1 VQFGYPATA
10 LPVSSMIEI
19 ELTPHLFAFFPD
31 LKGRRLNVQASTVAE
46 VVQKLD
52 ELAPGIGFYI
62 CDERGSLRTHVNIFV
77 GENRVGDRQRLTDA
91 VPAGSHVY
99 IMQALS
105 GG

>member
-1 VQFGYPATA
+1 VHFGYPVAV
-10 LPVSSMIEI
+10 LPASAVEV

-31 LKGRRLNVQASTVAE
+31 LKGRRLVVDAGTVAE
-46 VVQKLD
+46 VIQKLD

-77 GENRVGDRQRLTDA
+77 GEHRVGDRQRLTDA
-91 VPAGSHVY
+91 VPAGSRVY
-99 IMQALS
+99 VMQALS